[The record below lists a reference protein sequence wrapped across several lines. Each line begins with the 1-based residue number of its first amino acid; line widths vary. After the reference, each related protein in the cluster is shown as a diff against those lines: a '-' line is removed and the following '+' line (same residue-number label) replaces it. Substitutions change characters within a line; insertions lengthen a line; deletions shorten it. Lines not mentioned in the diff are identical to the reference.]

1 VRFSEAI
8 RWFKVFQQRHGDL
21 QGVHFKA
28 EIVSLPCRAGS
39 GLSGISITGV
49 NGMPRD
55 TRSKATS
62 RLWSIWMLGMLAALG
77 VGGSTRPAAA
87 QTPPLKLGVLTDMS
101 SLYADNGGQGSVVAA
116 QMAVDDFGGTVLGR
130 RVEVISADHQNKAD
144 IGGAITRRWIDNENV
159 EVILDVP
166 NSAVALAVQGIT
178 RDKKKVFLATGAAT
192 SRLTGDECSQTG
204 IHWTYDTYALSQG
217 TTKAVSKLGVKNWYF
232 LSADYSLG
240 AQLEAD
246 SRKVIAAEGGQVVGS
261 VKHPINTPDFS
272 SFLLQAQSSG
282 ADAIALAD
290 AGGDFINA
298 VKQAGEFGVTKTQ
311 KLVGLLVFIAD
322 IHSLGL
328 QSAQGL
334 ILSSA
339 FYWDLND
346 DSRAWSKRFIEKTN
360 KVPTMIHAGTY
371 GAVMHYL
378 KSVAAAGTVDG
389 PAVAAKM
396 REMPVNDFMTRNGKI
411 REDGRLVRDMYL
423 FKVKSPEQSRY
434 RFDYY
439 ELLAT
444 IPGNEAF
451 KPQEEGGCPLLSK
464 K

>member
-1 VRFSEAI
+1 MSSNSCGVRVAWAF
-8 RWFKVFQQRHGDL
+8 
-21 QGVHFKA
+21 
-28 EIVSLPCRAGS
+28 
-39 GLSGISITGV
+39 
-49 NGMPRD
+49 
-55 TRSKATS
+55 
-62 RLWSIWMLGMLAALG
+62 AALVALTAFG
-77 VGGSTRPAAA
+77 DGRSLA
-87 QTPPLKLGVLTDMS
+87 QTAPLKIGVLTDMS
-101 SLYADNGGQGSVVAA
+101 SLYADNGGPGSVVAA

-130 RVEVISADHQNKAD
+130 KIEIISGDHQNKAD
-144 IGGAITRRWIDNENV
+144 VGSVIARRWIDNENV
-159 EVILDVP
+159 EAILDVP

-178 RDKKKVFLATGAAT
+178 RDKQKLFLATGAAT
-192 SRLTGDECSQTG
+192 SRLSGDECSATG

-217 TTKAVSKLGVKNWYF
+217 TTKAVSKLGVKSWYF

-246 SRKVIAAEGGQVVGS
+246 SRKVIAAQGGTVAGA
-261 VKHPINTPDFS
+261 VKHPINTADFS
-272 SFLLQAQSSG
+272 SFLLQAQSSK

-298 VKQAGEFGVTKTQ
+298 VKQAGEFGITKDQ

-328 QSAQGL
+328 QSARGL

-346 DSRAWSKRFIEKTN
+346 ETRVWSKRFIDKTQ

-378 KSVAAAGTVDG
+378 KAIQSAGAIDG
-389 PAVAAKM
+389 PAVAKKM
-396 REMPVNDFMTRNGKI
+396 REMPVDDFMTKNGKI

-423 FKVKSPEQSRY
+423 FKVKSPEESKY
-434 RFDYY
+434 KFDYY
-439 ELLAT
+439 KLLAT
-444 IPGNEAF
+444 IPGDEAF